1 MLRMVNFIKLDSIDE
16 RILGIIQD
24 DATLTVQEIGDRVG
38 LSATPCWRRIKLME
52 AAGVIDR
59 RVAILNP
66 AAVGLKGVVLVFVRT
81 NRHEP
86 GWLEAFAEAIEDMP
100 EIVECHRLTG
110 DIDYMLKCV
119 VRDIDHYDEVYK
131 RLIAR
136 APGLA
141 DVSAAFSMERLKQVT
156 RIDVTTA
163 R

>member
-1 MLRMVNFIKLDSIDE
+1 MAEVMKLDTIDE
-16 RILGIIQD
+16 RILGFLQE
-24 DATLTVQEIGDRVG
+24 DATLTVQDIGDRVG
-38 LSATPCWRRIKLME
+38 LSATPCWRRIKLLE
-52 AAGVIDR
+52 AAGIIDR
-59 RVAILNP
+59 RVAILNA
-66 AAVGLKGVVLVFVRT
+66 AAVGLKAVVLVFVRT
-81 NRHEP
+81 NRHKAD
-86 GWLEAFAEAIEDMP
+86 WLEGFAAAIEGIP

-156 RIDVTTA
+156 KVDVTTG

>member
-1 MLRMVNFIKLDSIDE
+1 MPDQIKLDSIDE
-16 RILGIIQD
+16 RILGILQQ
-24 DATLTVQEIGDRVG
+24 DATLTVQQIGDRVG
-38 LSATPCWRRIKLME
+38 LSATPCWRRIKLLE

-59 RVAILNP
+59 RVAILDA
-66 AAVGLKGVVLVFVRT
+66 AAVGLKAVVLVFVRT

-86 GWLEAFAEAIEDMP
+86 GWLEAFAAAIEDMP

-110 DIDYMLKCV
+110 DIDYMLKCI

>member
-1 MLRMVNFIKLDSIDE
+1 MTEIVKLDPIDE
-16 RILGIIQD
+16 RILGIIQEN
-24 DATLTVQEIGDRVG
+24 ATLTVQDIGDRVG
-38 LSATPCWRRIKLME
+38 LSATPCWRRMKLLE

-59 RVAILNP
+59 RVAILN
-66 AAVGLKGVVLVFVRT
+66 ASALGLKGVVLVFVRT

-86 GWLEAFAEAIEDMP
+86 AWLDAFAAAIRDIP

-136 APGLA
+136 VPGLA

-156 RIDVTTA
+156 KVDVTTA

>member
-1 MLRMVNFIKLDSIDE
+1 MDQ
-16 RILGIIQD
+16 RILGILQD
-24 DATLTVQEIGDRVG
+24 DATLTVQQIGDRVG
-38 LSATPCWRRIKLME
+38 LSATPCWRRIKILE

-59 RVAILNP
+59 RVAILDP
-66 AAVGLKGVVLVFVRT
+66 VAIGLKAVVLVFVRT

-86 GWLEAFAEAIEDMP
+86 GWLVEFAAAIEAIP

-110 DIDYMLKCV
+110 EIDYMLKCV

-136 APGLA
+136 VPGLA

-156 RIDVTTA
+156 KVDVTTA
-163 R
+163 RTA

>member
-1 MLRMVNFIKLDSIDE
+1 MAEAMKLDTIDE
-16 RILGIIQD
+16 RILGFLQE
-24 DATLTVQEIGDRVG
+24 DATLTVQDIGDRVG
-38 LSATPCWRRIKLME
+38 LSATPCWRRIKLLE
-52 AAGVIDR
+52 AAGIIDR
-59 RVAILNP
+59 RVAILNA
-66 AAVGLKGVVLVFVRT
+66 AAVGLKAVVLVFVRT
-81 NRHEP
+81 NRHEAD
-86 GWLEAFAEAIEDMP
+86 WLEGFAAAIEGIP

-131 RLIAR
+131 RLIAS

-156 RIDVTTA
+156 KVDVTTA

>member
-1 MLRMVNFIKLDSIDE
+1 MGGPIKLDPIDE
-16 RILGIIQD
+16 RILGIIQE

-38 LSATPCWRRIKLME
+38 LSATPCWRRIKLLE

-59 RVAILNP
+59 RVAILN
-66 AAVGLKGVVLVFVRT
+66 AASVGLRGVVLVFVRT
-81 NRHEP
+81 NRHEAD
-86 GWLEAFAEAIEDMP
+86 WLAAFAAAIEGIP

-131 RLIAR
+131 RLITR
-136 APGLA
+136 VPGLA

-156 RIDVTTA
+156 KVDVTTA

>member
-1 MLRMVNFIKLDSIDE
+1 MKWDSIDE
-16 RILGIIQD
+16 RILGIIQE
-24 DATLTVQEIGDRVG
+24 DATLTVQQIGDRVG
-38 LSATPCWRRIKLME
+38 LSATPCWRRIKLLE
-52 AAGVIDR
+52 AAGIIDR
-59 RVAILNP
+59 RVAILNA
-66 AAVGLKGVVLVFVRT
+66 AAVGLKAVVLVFVRT

-86 GWLEAFAEAIEDMP
+86 GWLEAFAAAIEDMP

-110 DIDYMLKCV
+110 EIDYMLKCV

-163 R
+163 H

>member
-1 MLRMVNFIKLDSIDE
+1 MTTIVKLDPIDR

-24 DATLTVQEIGDRVG
+24 DATLTVQQIGDRVG
-38 LSATPCWRRIKLME
+38 LSATPCWRRIKLLE

-59 RVAILNP
+59 RVAILNA
-66 AAVGLKGVVLVFVRT
+66 AAVGLRAVVLVFVRI
-81 NRHEP
+81 NRHEVE
-86 GWLEAFAEAIEDMP
+86 WLEQFATAINDLP

-136 APGLA
+136 VPGLV

-156 RIDVTTA
+156 KVDVTTA

>member
-1 MLRMVNFIKLDSIDE
+1 MPDQIKLDSIDE
-16 RILGIIQD
+16 RILGILQQ
-24 DATLTVQEIGDRVG
+24 DATLTVQQIGDRVG
-38 LSATPCWRRIKLME
+38 LSATPCWRRIKLLE

-59 RVAILNP
+59 RVAILDA
-66 AAVGLKGVVLVFVRT
+66 AAVGLKAVVLVFVRT

-86 GWLEAFAEAIEDMP
+86 GWLEAFAAAIEDMP

-110 DIDYMLKCV
+110 HIDYMLKCI

>member
-1 MLRMVNFIKLDSIDE
+1 M
-16 RILGIIQD
+16 
-24 DATLTVQEIGDRVG
+24 A
-38 LSATPCWRRIKLME
+38 
-52 AAGVIDR
+52 R
-59 RVAILNP
+59 RVR
-66 AAVGLKGVVLVFVRT
+66 GGDQRS
-81 NRHEP
+81 
-86 GWLEAFAEAIEDMP
+86 P

-136 APGLA
+136 VPVLA

-156 RIDVTTA
+156 KVDVTTA